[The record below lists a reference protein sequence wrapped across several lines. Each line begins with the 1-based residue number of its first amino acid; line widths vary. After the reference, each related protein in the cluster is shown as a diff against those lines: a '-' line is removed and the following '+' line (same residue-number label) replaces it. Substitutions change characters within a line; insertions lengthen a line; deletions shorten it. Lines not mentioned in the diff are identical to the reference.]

1 MKFLNTTILFALVS
15 VAQFSHADAL
25 SIKPGDTLQK
35 QIAAQKGKKIT
46 VRLLAGEELT
56 GIVRDV
62 SNELLQ
68 LGELSGKE
76 YFDAMIDLN
85 KVTAILVK
93 TK

>member
-1 MKFLNTTILFALVS
+1 MNYLKMAILFALIS
-15 VAQFSHADAL
+15 ASHIGHADTL

-46 VRLLAGEELT
+46 VKLLAGEELT
-56 GIVRDV
+56 GTVRDV

-68 LGELSGKE
+68 LGELTGKE

-85 KVTAILVK
+85 KIAAILVR